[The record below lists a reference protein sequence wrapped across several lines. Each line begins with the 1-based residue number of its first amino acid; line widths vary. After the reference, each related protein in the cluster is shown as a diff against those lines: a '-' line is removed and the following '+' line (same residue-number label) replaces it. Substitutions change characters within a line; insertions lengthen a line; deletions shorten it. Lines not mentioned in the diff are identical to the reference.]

1 MKYVTCSANLATLQI
16 RLSSHVITRARGGKE
31 RERERER
38 EPWVIDQACLTA
50 VLLAARSGTDNI
62 DFQLSAALAVARLAW
77 T

>member
-16 RLSSHVITRARGGKE
+16 RFSSYVITSVEGKKGEGGE
-31 RERERER
+31 RK
-38 EPWVIDQACLTA
+38 PWVIDQACLTA

-62 DFQLSAALAVARLAW
+62 DFQLSAALTIARLAW